1 MSGINQHNYEAYL
14 LDSMEGRLTAE
25 QQVELDAFMALH
37 PELAIDL
44 EDLAEMTFDPQQAV
58 FPNKAALKKTGADLV
73 SGEQFIGY
81 IEQQLSPEESLRVEE
96 HCAADPVLAKEL
108 ELYKKTIAVAD
119 TSIVFED
126 KEKLKRRSKVILFNF
141 RAASF
146 AAAASV
152 VVLLMLYILWPAK
165 TADVITNSYAM
176 RDTRKA
182 SGNGSTNN
190 TTNGLPSSIKDH
202 TTLPEH
208 GNENSPEK
216 KQYAAPEKLIAN
228 NQQPNHGSPTYS
240 TSITNPDTVS
250 NLVKVNEKIK
260 AKELT
265 PPEPKEPVLIASAS
279 NKTRVDV
286 ITENDGE
293 DPAESQKKT
302 GFWAM
307 AGKTLKGLNKAGVKT
322 VNGEEKNNKD
332 NASYALT
339 LGGLSITHK
348 AH

>member
-14 LDSMEGRLTAE
+14 LDAMEGRLSVE
-25 QQVELDAFMALH
+25 QQLELDTFMALH

-58 FPNKAALKKTGADLV
+58 FPNKEILKKTGADLV

-81 IEQQLSPEESLRVEE
+81 IEQQLSQEEKLRVEA
-96 HCAADPVLAKEL
+96 HCANDPSIAKEL
-108 ELYKKTIAVAD
+108 DLYKKTIAVAD

-126 KEKLKRRSKVILFNF
+126 KEQLKRRTKVILFNF

-152 VVLLMLYILWPAK
+152 LVLLMLYILWPAK
-165 TADVITNSYAM
+165 TADVVSNSYAM
-176 RDTRKA
+176 RDIRKA
-182 SGNGSTNN
+182 SGKGSDYV
-190 TTNGLPSSIKDH
+190 PSTDSQPSIKDH
-202 TTLPEH
+202 TSLPEH
-208 GNENSPEK
+208 RRENSPLK
-216 KQYAAPEKLIAN
+216 HTPAPDKLIAH
-228 NQQPNHGSPTYS
+228 NQQSTTVTPTYS
-240 TSITNPDTVS
+240 TGITNPDTLS
-250 NLVKVNEKIK
+250 KLVNVQEKPK

-265 PPEPKEPVLIASAS
+265 PPDPKEQVLIASA
-279 NKTRVDV
+279 NRKTKVDV
-286 ITENDGE
+286 ITESDGE
-293 DPAESQKKT
+293 ETIESEKKN

-332 NASYALT
+332 NATYALT
-339 LGGLSITHK
+339 LGKLNITHK

>member
-25 QQVELDAFMALH
+25 QQLELDSFMALH

-108 ELYKKTIAVAD
+108 DLYKKTIAVAD
-119 TSIVFED
+119 ANIVFED
-126 KEKLKRRSKVILFNF
+126 KEKLKRRTKVILFNF

-152 VVLLMLYILWPAK
+152 LVLLMLYMLWPAK

-176 RDTRKA
+176 RDLRKA
-182 SGNGSTNN
+182 SGNGSSATHTNDSQ
-190 TTNGLPSSIKDH
+190 PSIKDH
-202 TTLPEH
+202 TSLPEH
-208 GNENSPEK
+208 HMENSLV
-216 KQYAAPEKLIAN
+216 KQTPTPEKLIAH
-228 NQQPNHGSPTYS
+228 NQQPNHVSPTHT

-260 AKELT
+260 VKELT
-265 PPEPKEPVLIASAS
+265 PPEPKEPVLIAAAS
-279 NKTRVDV
+279 NKTKVDV

-293 DPAESQKKT
+293 DPAESQKKA

-339 LGGLSITHK
+339 LGGMSITHK

>member
-14 LDSMEGRLTAE
+14 LDAMEGRLSAE
-25 QQVELDAFMALH
+25 QQLELDTFMALH
-37 PELAIDL
+37 PELAVDL

-58 FPNKAALKKTGADLV
+58 FPNKEILKKTGADLV

-81 IEQQLSPEESLRVEE
+81 IEQQLSPEEKLLVEE
-96 HCAADPVLAKEL
+96 RCATNPSLAKEL

-126 KEKLKRRSKVILFNF
+126 KKSLKRRTKVILFNF

-165 TADVITNSYAM
+165 TADVISNSYAM
-176 RDTRKA
+176 HDMRKA
-182 SGNGSTNN
+182 SGKGSNAIPTADSQ
-190 TTNGLPSSIKDH
+190 TPAKDH
-202 TTLPEH
+202 TALPEH
-208 GNENSPEK
+208 QRENSSVNPSP
-216 KQYAAPEKLIAN
+216 APEKLMAHKQHRN
-228 NQQPNHGSPTYS
+228 MVSPTY
-240 TSITNPDTVS
+240 TTNVSRPDTMP
-250 NLVKVNEKIK
+250 NLANSNEKIK
-260 AKELT
+260 EQTA
-265 PPEPKEPVLIASAS
+265 PDPKEPVLIASAS
-279 NKTRVDV
+279 RKTTVDV

-293 DPAESQKKT
+293 ENTESQKKP

-322 VNGEEKNNKD
+322 VNGEEENNKD
-332 NASYALT
+332 NATYALT
-339 LGGLSITHK
+339 FGNLNITHK

>member
-14 LDSMEGRLTAE
+14 LDSMEGRLSVE
-25 QQVELDAFMALH
+25 QQLELDTFMALH

-58 FPNKAALKKTGADLV
+58 FPNKEILKKTGADLV

-81 IEQQLSPEESLRVEE
+81 IEQQLSPEEKLRVEE
-96 HCAADPVLAKEL
+96 HCAANPALAKEL
-108 ELYKKTIAVAD
+108 DLYKKTIAIAD
-119 TSIVFED
+119 TSIAFDD
-126 KEKLKRRSKVILFNF
+126 KETLKRRTKVILFNF

-152 VVLLMLYILWPAK
+152 VVLLMLYVLWPAK

-176 RDTRKA
+176 RDIRKA
-182 SGNGSTNN
+182 SGKVH
-190 TTNGLPSSIKDH
+190 TTDSQPSVIDH
-202 TTLPEH
+202 TSLPEDH
-208 GNENSPEK
+208 QENSPVK
-216 KQYAAPEKLIAN
+216 HAPAPEKLIAH
-228 NQQPNHGSPTYS
+228 NQQPNTVTPSYT
-240 TSITNPDTVS
+240 TSLTKPDTIS
-250 NLVKVNEKIK
+250 NLANIHEKL
-260 AKELT
+260 KEQAA
-265 PPEPKEPVLIASAS
+265 PNPKEPVLIASAS
-279 NKTRVDV
+279 RKTTVDV

-293 DPAESQKKT
+293 ENTEKSQKKA

-339 LGGLSITHK
+339 LGGMSITHK

>member
-25 QQVELDAFMALH
+25 QQRELDTFMALH

-73 SGEQFIGY
+73 SDEQFIGY
-81 IEQQLSPEESLRVEE
+81 IEQQLSPEENLRVEE
-96 HCAADPVLAKEL
+96 HCTAEPLLAKEL

-126 KEKLKRRSKVILFNF
+126 KDKLKRRTKVILFNF

-165 TADVITNSYAM
+165 TADGISNSYAM
-176 RDTRKA
+176 RDVRKA
-182 SGNGSTNN
+182 STKGNSTGGTNGS
-190 TTNGLPSSIKDH
+190 SSAKDH
-202 TTLPEH
+202 TVLPEH
-208 GNENSPEK
+208 RHVNTFV
-216 KQYAAPEKLIAN
+216 KQTPAPEKWIAH
-228 NQQPNHGSPTYS
+228 NQQPNHVSPTL
-240 TSITNPDTVS
+240 TVTVTRPDTMT
-250 NLVKVNEKIK
+250 NMARVNEKEKI
-260 AKELT
+260 KELIQ
-265 PPEPKEPVLIASAS
+265 PEPKEPVLIASAS
-279 NKTRVDV
+279 RKTTVDV

-293 DPAESQKKT
+293 EREENQKKS
-302 GFWAM
+302 GFWAT
-307 AGKTLKGLNKAGVKT
+307 AGRTLKGLNKAGVKT
-322 VNGEEKNNKD
+322 VNGKEENNKD

-339 LGGLSITHK
+339 FGGLSITHK